1 MHFIL
6 LIGLTG
12 LSSTENSVE
21 FETFSKVSLSCQVRL
36 LLKNVTLYKNTPK
49 FY

>member
-6 LIGLTG
+6 PVGLTG
-12 LSSTENSVE
+12 LSSAEYSME
-21 FETFSKVSLSCQVRL
+21 FEMLSKVSLSCQVKL
-36 LLKNVTLYKNTPK
+36 LLNNVTLYKNTLK